1 MFEEVNSLGSTGFYV
16 LDFLFYSTPSLSH
29 VILFHGSVTEKKMYI
44 LILKCEF
51 WNIFEVCVDATKLN
65 P

>member
-51 WNIFEVCVDATKLN
+51 
-65 P
+65 